1 MLGDAG
7 ASPIVERDQRGWIFA
22 LSAAVLLAV
31 GSFGYW
37 WLSPT
42 GALGWPGHTAAVHE
56 IAADPS
62 EVAPIMD
69 QAGLLSDQT
78 EAQLTAK
85 IVALKAE
92 LGPEMVVLTV
102 VSLNGQSIEDYAL
115 NRGNQMGI
123 GDRARNDGVLIVVAP
138 NEKKVRIELG
148 RGLTTVLSNET
159 CAGLIAQMLPQF
171 KANKFDAGVAIGV
184 DGVIDNLRKSGK
196 FPARK
201 AA

>member
-7 ASPIVERDQRGWIFA
+7 ASPIIERDQRGWLLAFA
-22 LSAAVLLAV
+22 AAVLLAV
-31 GSFGYW
+31 GGLGYW
-37 WLSPT
+37 WLSPP
-42 GALGWPGHTAAVHE
+42 GALGWPAPTATVQDA
-56 IAADPS
+56 AADPAAI
-62 EVAPIMD
+62 APIMD
-69 QAGLLSDQT
+69 EAGLLSDQA

-102 VSLNGQSIEDYAL
+102 TTLGEQSIEDYAL
-115 NRGNQMGI
+115 KRGNQMGI
-123 GDRARNDGVLIVVAP
+123 GDRERNDGLLIVVAP

-159 CAGLIAQMLPQF
+159 CAGLIARMLPQF

-184 DGVIDNLRKSGK
+184 DGVIDNLRKSRK

>member
-7 ASPIVERDQRGWIFA
+7 ASPTNEREQRGWVLA
-22 LSAAVLLAV
+22 VAAAVLLAV

-37 WLSPT
+37 WLSPA
-42 GALGWPGHTAAVHE
+42 GAFGWPGHTVAVHE
-56 IAADPS
+56 VAADPA

-69 QAGLLSDQT
+69 QAGLLSDRT

-102 VSLNGQSIEDYAL
+102 VSLSGQTIEDYAL
-115 NRGNQMGI
+115 RRGNQMGI
-123 GDRARNDGVLIVVAP
+123 GDRERNDGLLIVVAP

-148 RGLTTVLSNET
+148 LGLTTVLSNET
-159 CAGLIAQMLPQF
+159 CAGLVARMVPQF

-184 DGVIDNLRKSGK
+184 DGIIDHLRKSGK